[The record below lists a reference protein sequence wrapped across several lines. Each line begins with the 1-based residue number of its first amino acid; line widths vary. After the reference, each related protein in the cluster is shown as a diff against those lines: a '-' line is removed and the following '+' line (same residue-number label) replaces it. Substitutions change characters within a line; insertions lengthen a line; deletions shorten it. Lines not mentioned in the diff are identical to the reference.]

1 MATKVGDLEWTV
13 EIDDSKAR
21 EKLDKYKDY
30 LKQMDNDLSSLH
42 KFKLP
47 DLNFSSSSNETLKLQ
62 TRIKELSNQLDSLR
76 KKFEQLGPKGNAP
89 DGGDTLSKLMLINKQ
104 ISDINGKLDRAA
116 KLAKAQDSN
125 YGQMIDDLAKVQS
138 ELIKIRAVR
147 QAINKAEKEGSITSK
162 QALEARKQ
170 LIQADLQHSQTAKT
184 LMSSLRAEEKMYQSV
199 SGSINEMSANLEKM
213 RLIYRNLSDL
223 ERNSSF
229 GTGLLQNIQQVDA
242 RVKSLD
248 ASIGNHQRSV
258 GHYAM
263 AWDGLGFS
271 IQQVAREI
279 PNVAYGARVFF
290 MAISNNIPILADE
303 IKRARLEFEAATKAG
318 QKAVP
323 VGKQI
328 LKSIFS
334 WQTALVAGI
343 TLLTVYGEDIVD
355 WVANLFKGKKALD
368 AVSEAQ
374 EKLNEARLEGSKN
387 AQEELM
393 KLKLLRQAAE
403 DTNLSQEKRND
414 AAKQLQ
420 QLYPEYLGNL
430 TQEQIKLGEVGNAY
444 DLLAK
449 NIIKAAKSRA
459 AFDKLVEAAK
469 EAEGLKDVWTN
480 TVAKNNFFWKS
491 LGFND
496 MEELKDG
503 IDKLKE
509 LNDQKKQTERELG
522 TKYGNASGNFLY
534 GLLSKTDEEKNI
546 NAIEEIIDSYDAWQN
561 KLKEMDKIA
570 KGVDPFDLGG
580 GNKDKGIK
588 SVTDLLRQQV
598 DTIEAAQQQYEKYL
612 EIMSSEEAVSKV
624 RSLMQFKDIGF
635 NPNEVE
641 KQITKIYKRLG
652 NSDEERKLREHI
664 EGIFTQIDFSKL
676 KKNFDDALKLISG
689 EISGYKE
696 KYNLYEQLL
705 GLTGDK
711 DLSLN
716 IAFGGDMEAIGGGIV
731 EKIKQ
736 GIKDALKENK
746 VDLTLDQVMNID
758 FSKSAEALGIGTKL
772 KEFLENSVKELKQV
786 DVTNLIGF
794 QKLIQEYA
802 SAEDKIKNIEA
813 NGERERLKIKETYE
827 KLKTSASGEYLAN
840 LEKQE
845 QAAID
850 ASERKQSDAILKLK
864 SELVTLS
871 DFWKEI
877 FGDMSNAGYE
887 NLVEMADK
895 AQNIIN
901 EATKNPV
908 KDKDGKT
915 TGYTFEMDGKTYE
928 LTIAMLEKLRKKMIE
943 LNRMSVKKNPVA
955 AFIDAL
961 KDGPREGQDFIDYL
975 NEVNGK
981 MQAAI
986 GVANQ
991 LASDVSSVFSAL
1003 GDDETADKIS
1013 EVMGYVEG
1021 GANAAMG
1028 IAKVATGDLT
1038 GIIQAAQG
1046 ITQIVSGIAE
1056 AHDKRLDKKIRE
1068 SERRVKRLQWA
1079 YEDLERA
1086 VDKALSEDKYA
1097 VVGDQIKNLVVQQR
1111 ELSYQ
1116 AQKERDKKKT
1126 DKDKV
1131 ADLERQV
1138 VELNQEISDLLDN
1151 IKEDII
1157 GGTSQSI
1164 AQELGNA
1171 FLDAFSKGEDAAEA
1185 WGNKVNDIVGDI
1197 VRNLVIQKFLEA
1209 PIQDAIDN
1217 LYAKIMPGAVEAEK
1231 VKNLIDSA
1239 KKQIEE
1245 IDAGATWYNKGEIKK
1260 QKQALE
1266 EAIVKWEEQLENID
1280 LGRPLLDG
1288 EAFKDFE
1295 NSLSILGSSFE
1306 DIVNSLPDNVTQWLK
1321 DKSESSSSLERDI
1334 KGITEDQ
1341 AGLLASYLNAI
1352 RQHVAL
1358 QQAPI
1363 NMINANV
1370 AAILTKLS
1378 GEVRQTT
1385 GGGILKVENLD
1396 SIRQFL
1402 LPSENYLKDLAINVE
1417 SIYDMQVKC
1426 QVHLANIEANTLK
1439 NAQIA
1444 SDIMDLLRR
1453 VSGPVGSRPSGF
1465 GLKIA

>member
-21 EKLDKYKDY
+21 EKLEKYKDY

-125 YGQMIDDLAKVQS
+125 WGQMIDDLAKVQS

-170 LIQADLQHSQTAKT
+170 LIQADLQHTQTAKT
-184 LMSSLRAEEKMYQSV
+184 LMSSLRAEKKMYQSV

-213 RLIYRNLSDL
+213 RLIYRNLSDS

-449 NIIKAAKSRA
+449 NITKAAKSRA
-459 AFDKLVEAAK
+459 AFDKLVETAK
-469 EAEGLKDVWTN
+469 QQVDLEA
-480 TVAKNNFFWKS
+480 S
-491 LGFND
+491 L
-496 MEELKDG
+496 E
-503 IDKLKE
+503 KLKE
-509 LNDQKKQTERELG
+509 SLR
-522 TKYGNASGNFLY
+522 
-534 GLLSKTDEEKNI
+534 LSFDDEETMNKQL
-546 NAIEEIIDSYDAWQN
+546 EERREIIRQSKEYEEQLARTAKSYENQATFVSSTYEEEKQ
-561 KLKEMDKIA
+561 LKEVERLFEAIRKAQEEMDKIA

-827 KLKTSASGEYLAN
+827 KLKASASGEYLAN

-991 LASDVSSVFSAL
+991 LASEVSNVFSAL
-1003 GDDETADKIS
+1003 GDEDTADKIS

-1185 WGNKVNDIVGDI
+1185 WGNKVNDIVGNI
-1197 VRNLVIQKFLEA
+1197 VRNLVIQKFLEK
-1209 PIQDAIDN
+1209 PIEDAIDN
-1217 LYAKIMPGAVEAEK
+1217 LYAKIMPDAVDAER
-1231 VKNLIDSA
+1231 VNNLIADA
-1239 KKQIEE
+1239 KRRIDE
-1245 IDAGATWYNKGEIKK
+1245 IDAGTSGLSKKEAKK
-1260 QKQALE
+1260 QRQALE
-1266 EAIVKWEEQLENID
+1266 EAIAKWQKELEEVDLEN
-1280 LGRPLLDG
+1280 PVLDG
-1288 EAFKDFE
+1288 SAFKDFE
-1295 NSLSILGSSFE
+1295 NSLSMLGNSFE
-1306 DIVNSLPDNVTQWLK
+1306 DIVNSLPDDVKKWLK

>member
-21 EKLDKYKDY
+21 EKLEKYKDY

-170 LIQADLQHSQTAKT
+170 LIQADLQHTQTAKT

-213 RLIYRNLSDL
+213 RLIYRNLSDS

-374 EKLNEARLEGSKN
+374 EKLNEATIEGYKN
-387 AQEELM
+387 SADELT
-393 KLKLLRQAAE
+393 KLKLLY
-403 DTNLSQEKRND
+403 D
-414 AAKQLQ
+414 AAVDTKKAQKERSLAVEELQ
-420 QLYPEYLGNL
+420 RLYPEYLGNMRAEEIML
-430 TQEQIKLGEVGNAY
+430 GKAGVKYANLAENIKKAAQSKAILSKMTEVYAVKLEKETVLEEARKMRERSLINEISDRKA
-444 DLLAK
+444 
-449 NIIKAAKSRA
+449 IIKYN
-459 AFDKLVEAAK
+459 DKEYKGAY
-469 EAEGLKDVWTN
+469 E
-480 TVAKNNFFWKS
+480 
-491 LGFND
+491 
-496 MEELKDG
+496 
-503 IDKLKE
+503 I
-509 LNDQKKQTERELG
+509 
-522 TKYGNASGNFLY
+522 
-534 GLLSKTDEEKNI
+534 GLLI
-546 NAIEEIIDSYDAWQN
+546 N
-561 KLKEMDKIA
+561 KLKTDIA
-570 KGVDPFDLGG
+570 GYNTEIEELSKKVPVGSIIAD
-580 GNKDKGIK
+580 GNDNKKIK

-827 KLKTSASGEYLAN
+827 KLKAGASGEYLAN

-1028 IAKVATGDLT
+1028 IARAASGDLT

-1185 WGNKVNDIVGDI
+1185 WGNKVNDIVGNI
-1197 VRNLVIQKFLEA
+1197 VRNLVIQKFLEK
-1209 PIQDAIDN
+1209 PIEDAIDN
-1217 LYAKIMPGAVEAEK
+1217 LYAKIMPDAVDAER
-1231 VKNLIDSA
+1231 VNNLIADA
-1239 KKQIEE
+1239 KRRIDE
-1245 IDAGATWYNKGEIKK
+1245 IDAGTSGLSKKEAKK
-1260 QKQALE
+1260 QRQALE
-1266 EAIVKWEEQLENID
+1266 EAIAKWQKELEEVDLEN
-1280 LGRPLLDG
+1280 PVLDG
-1288 EAFKDFE
+1288 SAFKDFA
-1295 NSLSILGSSFE
+1295 NSLSMLGNSFE
-1306 DIVNSLPDNVTQWLK
+1306 DIVNSLPDDVKKWLK

>member
-125 YGQMIDDLAKVQS
+125 CGQMIDDLAKVQS

-170 LIQADLQHSQTAKT
+170 LIQADLQHTQTAKT

-213 RLIYRNLSDL
+213 RLIYRNLSDS

-303 IKRARLEFEAATKAG
+303 IKRARLEYEAATKAG

-374 EKLNEARLEGSKN
+374 EKLNEATIEGYKN
-387 AQEELM
+387 SADELT
-393 KLKLLRQAAE
+393 KLKLLY
-403 DTNLSQEKRND
+403 D
-414 AAKQLQ
+414 AAVDTKKAQKERSLAVEELQ
-420 QLYPEYLGNL
+420 RLYPEYLGNMRAEEIML
-430 TQEQIKLGEVGNAY
+430 GKAGVKYANLAENIKKAAQSKAILSKMTEVYAVKLEKETVLEEARKMRERSLRNEISDRKA
-444 DLLAK
+444 
-449 NIIKAAKSRA
+449 IIKYN
-459 AFDKLVEAAK
+459 DKEYKGAY
-469 EAEGLKDVWTN
+469 E
-480 TVAKNNFFWKS
+480 
-491 LGFND
+491 
-496 MEELKDG
+496 
-503 IDKLKE
+503 I
-509 LNDQKKQTERELG
+509 
-522 TKYGNASGNFLY
+522 
-534 GLLSKTDEEKNI
+534 GLLI
-546 NAIEEIIDSYDAWQN
+546 N
-561 KLKEMDKIA
+561 KLKTDIA
-570 KGVDPFDLGG
+570 GYNTEIEELSKKVPVGSIIAD
-580 GNKDKGIK
+580 GNDNKKIK

-827 KLKTSASGEYLAN
+827 KLKASASGEYLAN

-1028 IAKVATGDLT
+1028 IARAASGDLT

-1295 NSLSILGSSFE
+1295 NS
-1306 DIVNSLPDNVTQWLK
+1306 Q
-1321 DKSESSSSLERDI
+1321 
-1334 KGITEDQ
+1334 
-1341 AGLLASYLNAI
+1341 Y
-1352 RQHVAL
+1352 
-1358 QQAPI
+1358 
-1363 NMINANV
+1363 
-1370 AAILTKLS
+1370 
-1378 GEVRQTT
+1378 
-1385 GGGILKVENLD
+1385 
-1396 SIRQFL
+1396 
-1402 LPSENYLKDLAINVE
+1402 
-1417 SIYDMQVKC
+1417 
-1426 QVHLANIEANTLK
+1426 
-1439 NAQIA
+1439 
-1444 SDIMDLLRR
+1444 
-1453 VSGPVGSRPSGF
+1453 
-1465 GLKIA
+1465 

>member
-21 EKLDKYKDY
+21 EKLEKYKDY

-213 RLIYRNLSDL
+213 RLIYRNLSDS

-374 EKLNEARLEGSKN
+374 EKLNEATIEGYKN
-387 AQEELM
+387 SADELT
-393 KLKLLRQAAE
+393 KLKLLY
-403 DTNLSQEKRND
+403 D
-414 AAKQLQ
+414 AAVDTKKAQKERSLAVEELQ
-420 QLYPEYLGNL
+420 RLYPEYLGNMRAEEIML
-430 TQEQIKLGEVGNAY
+430 GKAGVKYANLAENIKKAAQSKAILSKMTEVYAVKLEKETVLEEARKMRERSLRSEIS
-444 DLLAK
+444 DRKA
-449 NIIKAAKSRA
+449 IIKYN
-459 AFDKLVEAAK
+459 DKEYKGAY
-469 EAEGLKDVWTN
+469 E
-480 TVAKNNFFWKS
+480 
-491 LGFND
+491 
-496 MEELKDG
+496 
-503 IDKLKE
+503 I
-509 LNDQKKQTERELG
+509 
-522 TKYGNASGNFLY
+522 
-534 GLLSKTDEEKNI
+534 GLLI
-546 NAIEEIIDSYDAWQN
+546 N
-561 KLKEMDKIA
+561 KLKTDIA
-570 KGVDPFDLGG
+570 GYNTEIEELSKKVPVGSIIAD
-580 GNKDKGIK
+580 GNDNKKIK

-758 FSKSAEALGIGTKL
+758 FSKSAEALGMGTKL

-827 KLKTSASGEYLAN
+827 KLKAGASGEYLAN

-845 QAAID
+845 QSAID

-1028 IAKVATGDLT
+1028 IARAASGDLT

-1197 VRNLVIQKFLEA
+1197 VRNLVIQKFLEK
-1209 PIQDAIDN
+1209 PIEDAIDN
-1217 LYAKIMPGAVEAEK
+1217 LYAKIMPDAVDAER
-1231 VKNLIDSA
+1231 VNNLIADA
-1239 KKQIEE
+1239 KRRIDE
-1245 IDAGATWYNKGEIKK
+1245 IDAGTSGLSKKEAKK
-1260 QKQALE
+1260 QRQALE
-1266 EAIVKWEEQLENID
+1266 EAIAKWQKELEEVDLEN
-1280 LGRPLLDG
+1280 PVLDG
-1288 EAFKDFE
+1288 SAFKDFA
-1295 NSLSILGSSFE
+1295 NSLSMLGNSFE
-1306 DIVNSLPDNVTQWLK
+1306 DIVNSLPDDVKKWLK

>member
-170 LIQADLQHSQTAKT
+170 LIQADLQHTQTAKT

-213 RLIYRNLSDL
+213 RLIYRNLSDS

-374 EKLNEARLEGSKN
+374 EKLNEATIEGYKN
-387 AQEELM
+387 SADELT
-393 KLKLLRQAAE
+393 KLKLLY
-403 DTNLSQEKRND
+403 D
-414 AAKQLQ
+414 AAVDTKKAQKERSLAVEELQ
-420 QLYPEYLGNL
+420 RLYPEYLGNMRAEEIML
-430 TQEQIKLGEVGNAY
+430 GKAGVKYANLAENIKKAAQSKAILSKMTEVYAVKLEKETVLEEARKMRERSLRTEIS
-444 DLLAK
+444 DRKA
-449 NIIKAAKSRA
+449 IIKYN
-459 AFDKLVEAAK
+459 DKEYKGAY
-469 EAEGLKDVWTN
+469 E
-480 TVAKNNFFWKS
+480 
-491 LGFND
+491 
-496 MEELKDG
+496 
-503 IDKLKE
+503 I
-509 LNDQKKQTERELG
+509 
-522 TKYGNASGNFLY
+522 
-534 GLLSKTDEEKNI
+534 GLLI
-546 NAIEEIIDSYDAWQN
+546 N
-561 KLKEMDKIA
+561 KLKTDIA
-570 KGVDPFDLGG
+570 GYNTEIEELSKKVPVGSIIAD
-580 GNKDKGIK
+580 GNDNKKIK

-652 NSDEERKLREHI
+652 NSEEERKLREHI

-827 KLKTSASGEYLAN
+827 KLKASASGEYLAN

-991 LASDVSSVFSAL
+991 LASDVSNVFSSL
-1003 GDDETADKIS
+1003 GDEDTADKIS

-1453 VSGPVGSRPSGF
+1453 VSGPVGSGRSGF

>member
-21 EKLDKYKDY
+21 EKLEKYKDY
-30 LKQMDNDLSSLH
+30 LKQMDNDLPSLH

-170 LIQADLQHSQTAKT
+170 LIQADLQHAQTAKT

-213 RLIYRNLSDL
+213 RLIYRNLSDS

-374 EKLNEARLEGSKN
+374 EKLNEARMEGSKN

-444 DLLAK
+444 LLLAN
-449 NIIKAAKSRA
+449 NITKAAKSRA
-459 AFDKLVEAAK
+459 IFDKLVEAAK
-469 EAEGLKDVWTN
+469 ESFELEDAFN
-480 TVAKNNFFWKS
+480 TLVAKNSDVWSKYKA
-491 LGFND
+491 D
-496 MEELKDG
+496 TPEAIAEAIKKIKEET
-503 IDKLKE
+503 DKLAKDTGMGVFQKRLYE
-509 LNDQKKQTERELG
+509 LFQGWFGDRGDLQ
-522 TKYGNASGNFLY
+522 
-534 GLLSKTDEEKNI
+534 D
-546 NAIEEIIDSYDAWQN
+546 IIDAYTEWQN

-652 NSDEERKLREHI
+652 NSDEERKLREYI

-736 GIKDALKENK
+736 GIKDVLKENK

-1086 VDKALSEDKYA
+1086 VDKALTIEGYDL
-1097 VVGDQIKNLVVQQR
+1097 VGKQINNLINQQK

-1116 AQKERDKKKT
+1116 AQKERDKKDT

-1131 ADLERQV
+1131 ADLERQI
-1138 VELNQEISDLLDN
+1138 VELDQEISDLLDN
-1151 IKEDII
+1151 LQNEII
-1157 GGTSQSI
+1157 GGTSKDI
-1164 AQELGNA
+1164 AQQLGNS
-1171 FLDAFSKGEDAAEA
+1171 FIDAFSKGEDAAKA
-1185 WGNKVNDIVGDI
+1185 WGQAVDEIIANM
-1197 VRNLVIQKFLEA
+1197 VRNMIVAKLFEKPVEE
-1209 PIQDAIDN
+1209 AIDEM
-1217 LYAKIMPGAVEAEK
+1217 YAKAYPNAARAADLNRMIA
-1231 VKNLIDSA
+1231 DA
-1239 KKQIEE
+1239 KKEIEE
-1245 IDAGATWYNKGEIKK
+1245 IDAKTSPLSKGEAKIKK
-1260 QKQALE
+1260 QKLEDEINRLQAEL
-1266 EAIVKWEEQLENID
+1266 AGID
-1280 LGRPLLDG
+1280 VTVVDWDALKEGSEDLKNTIYELKD
-1288 EAFKDFE
+1288 DFE
-1295 NSLSILGSSFE
+1295 AYPEWIKELFKE
-1306 DIVNSLPDNVTQWLK
+1306 DKKAGN
-1321 DKSESSSSLERDI
+1321 SLERDI

-1358 QQAPI
+1358 QQDPI

-1444 SDIMDLLRR
+1444 SDIMDLLHR

>member
-162 QALEARKQ
+162 QATQARKE
-170 LIQADLQHSQTAKT
+170 LIQADLQHTQTAKT
-184 LMSSLRAEEKMYQSV
+184 LMSSLKAEEKMFQSV

-213 RLIYRNLSDL
+213 RLIYRNLSDS

-444 DLLAK
+444 LLLAN
-449 NIIKAAKSRA
+449 NITKAAKSRA
-459 AFDKLVEAAK
+459 IFDKLVEAAK
-469 EAEGLKDVWTN
+469 ESFELEDAFN
-480 TVAKNNFFWKS
+480 TLVAKNSDVWSKYKA
-491 LGFND
+491 D
-496 MEELKDG
+496 TPEAIAEAIKKIKEET
-503 IDKLKE
+503 DKLAKDTGMGVFQKRLYE
-509 LNDQKKQTERELG
+509 LFQGWFGDRGDLQ
-522 TKYGNASGNFLY
+522 
-534 GLLSKTDEEKNI
+534 D
-546 NAIEEIIDSYDAWQN
+546 IIDAYTEWQN

-580 GNKDKGIK
+580 GNKDKKIK

-652 NSDEERKLREHI
+652 NSEEERKLREHI

-758 FSKSAEALGIGTKL
+758 FSKSAEALGMGTKL

-827 KLKTSASGEYLAN
+827 KLKASASGEYLAN

-991 LASDVSSVFSAL
+991 LASDVSNVFSSL
-1003 GDDETADKIS
+1003 GDEDTADKIS
-1013 EVMGYVEG
+1013 EIMGYVEG

-1028 IAKVATGDLT
+1028 IARVASGDLT

-1086 VDKALSEDKYA
+1086 VDKALTIEGYDL
-1097 VVGDQIKNLVVQQR
+1097 VGKQINNLINQQK

-1116 AQKERDKKKT
+1116 AQKERDKKDT

-1131 ADLERQV
+1131 ADLERQI
-1138 VELNQEISDLLDN
+1138 VELDQEISDLLDN
-1151 IKEDII
+1151 LQNEII
-1157 GGTSQSI
+1157 GGTSKDI
-1164 AQELGNA
+1164 AQQLGDA
-1171 FLDAFSKGEDAAEA
+1171 FIDAFSKGEDAAKA
-1185 WGNKVNDIVGDI
+1185 WGQTVDEIIANM
-1197 VRNLVIQKFLEA
+1197 VRNMIVAKLFEKPVEE
-1209 PIQDAIDN
+1209 AIDEM
-1217 LYAKIMPGAVEAEK
+1217 YAKAYPNAARAADLNRMIA
-1231 VKNLIDSA
+1231 DA
-1239 KKQIEE
+1239 KKEIEE
-1245 IDAGATWYNKGEIKK
+1245 IDANTSPLAKGEAKIKK
-1260 QKQALE
+1260 QKLEDEINRLQAEL
-1266 EAIVKWEEQLENID
+1266 AGID
-1280 LGRPLLDG
+1280 VTVVDWDALKEGSEDLKNTIYELKD
-1288 EAFKDFE
+1288 DFE
-1295 NSLSILGSSFE
+1295 AYPEWIKELFKE
-1306 DIVNSLPDNVTQWLK
+1306 DKKVGN
-1321 DKSESSSSLERDI
+1321 SLERDI

>member
-1 MATKVGDLEWTV
+1 
-13 EIDDSKAR
+13 
-21 EKLDKYKDY
+21 
-30 LKQMDNDLSSLH
+30 
-42 KFKLP
+42 
-47 DLNFSSSSNETLKLQ
+47 
-62 TRIKELSNQLDSLR
+62 
-76 KKFEQLGPKGNAP
+76 
-89 DGGDTLSKLMLINKQ
+89 
-104 ISDINGKLDRAA
+104 
-116 KLAKAQDSN
+116 
-125 YGQMIDDLAKVQS
+125 
-138 ELIKIRAVR
+138 
-147 QAINKAEKEGSITSK
+147 
-162 QALEARKQ
+162 
-170 LIQADLQHSQTAKT
+170 
-184 LMSSLRAEEKMYQSV
+184 
-199 SGSINEMSANLEKM
+199 
-213 RLIYRNLSDL
+213 
-223 ERNSSF
+223 
-229 GTGLLQNIQQVDA
+229 
-242 RVKSLD
+242 
-248 ASIGNHQRSV
+248 
-258 GHYAM
+258 
-263 AWDGLGFS
+263 
-271 IQQVAREI
+271 
-279 PNVAYGARVFF
+279 
-290 MAISNNIPILADE
+290 
-303 IKRARLEFEAATKAG
+303 
-318 QKAVP
+318 
-323 VGKQI
+323 
-328 LKSIFS
+328 
-334 WQTALVAGI
+334 
-343 TLLTVYGEDIVD
+343 
-355 WVANLFKGKKALD
+355 
-368 AVSEAQ
+368 
-374 EKLNEARLEGSKN
+374 
-387 AQEELM
+387 
-393 KLKLLRQAAE
+393 
-403 DTNLSQEKRND
+403 
-414 AAKQLQ
+414 
-420 QLYPEYLGNL
+420 
-430 TQEQIKLGEVGNAY
+430 
-444 DLLAK
+444 
-449 NIIKAAKSRA
+449 
-459 AFDKLVEAAK
+459 
-469 EAEGLKDVWTN
+469 
-480 TVAKNNFFWKS
+480 
-491 LGFND
+491 
-496 MEELKDG
+496 
-503 IDKLKE
+503 
-509 LNDQKKQTERELG
+509 
-522 TKYGNASGNFLY
+522 
-534 GLLSKTDEEKNI
+534 
-546 NAIEEIIDSYDAWQN
+546 
-561 KLKEMDKIA
+561 
-570 KGVDPFDLGG
+570 
-580 GNKDKGIK
+580 
-588 SVTDLLRQQV
+588 
-598 DTIEAAQQQYEKYL
+598 
-612 EIMSSEEAVSKV
+612 
-624 RSLMQFKDIGF
+624 
-635 NPNEVE
+635 
-641 KQITKIYKRLG
+641 
-652 NSDEERKLREHI
+652 
-664 EGIFTQIDFSKL
+664 
-676 KKNFDDALKLISG
+676 
-689 EISGYKE
+689 
-696 KYNLYEQLL
+696 
-705 GLTGDK
+705 
-711 DLSLN
+711 
-716 IAFGGDMEAIGGGIV
+716 AFGGDMEAIGGGIV

-758 FSKSAEALGIGTKL
+758 FSKSAEALGMGTKL

-827 KLKTSASGEYLAN
+827 KLKASASGEYLAN

-928 LTIAMLEKLRKKMIE
+928 LTVAMLEKLRKKMIE

-955 AFIDAL
+955 AFVDAL

-986 GVANQ
+986 GVASQ
-991 LASDVSSVFSAL
+991 LASEVSNVFSAL
-1003 GDDETADKIS
+1003 GDEDTADKIS

-1028 IAKVATGDLT
+1028 IAKVATGDLM

-1217 LYAKIMPGAVEAEK
+1217 LYAKIMPSATRAEE
-1231 VKNLIDSA
+1231 VNNLIADA
-1239 KKQIEE
+1239 KRQIDE
-1245 IDAGATWYNKGEIKK
+1245 IDAGTSGLSKK
-1260 QKQALE
+1260 EAKNQRQALE
-1266 EAIVKWEEQLENID
+1266 DAIAKWQKELEEVDLEN
-1280 LGRPLLDG
+1280 PVLDG
-1288 EAFKDFE
+1288 SAFKDFA
-1295 NSLSILGSSFE
+1295 NSLSMLGNSFE
-1306 DIVNSLPDNVTQWLK
+1306 DIVNSLPDDVKKWLK

>member
-21 EKLDKYKDY
+21 EKLEKYKDY

-170 LIQADLQHSQTAKT
+170 LIQADLQHTQTAKT

-213 RLIYRNLSDL
+213 RLIYRNLSDS

-355 WVANLFKGKKALD
+355 WVASLFKGKKALD

-403 DTNLSQEKRND
+403 DTNLSQEKRNE

-444 DLLAK
+444 LLLAN
-449 NIIKAAKSRA
+449 NITKAAKSRA
-459 AFDKLVEAAK
+459 IFDKLVEAAK
-469 EAEGLKDVWTN
+469 ESFELEDAFN
-480 TVAKNNFFWKS
+480 TLVAKNSDVWSKYKA
-491 LGFND
+491 D
-496 MEELKDG
+496 TPEAIAEAIKKIKEET
-503 IDKLKE
+503 DKLAKDTGMGVFQKRLYE
-509 LNDQKKQTERELG
+509 LFQGWFGDRGDLQ
-522 TKYGNASGNFLY
+522 
-534 GLLSKTDEEKNI
+534 D
-546 NAIEEIIDSYDAWQN
+546 IIDAYTEWQN

-758 FSKSAEALGIGTKL
+758 FSKSAEALGMGTKL

-827 KLKTSASGEYLAN
+827 KLKAGASGEYLAN

-845 QAAID
+845 QSAID

-1028 IAKVATGDLT
+1028 IARAASGDLT

-1217 LYAKIMPGAVEAEK
+1217 LYAKIMPSATRAEE
-1231 VKNLIDSA
+1231 VNNLIADA
-1239 KKQIEE
+1239 KRQIDE
-1245 IDAGATWYNKGEIKK
+1245 IDAGTSGLSKK
-1260 QKQALE
+1260 EAKNQRQALE
-1266 EAIVKWEEQLENID
+1266 DAIAKWQKELEEVDLEN
-1280 LGRPLLDG
+1280 PVLDG
-1288 EAFKDFE
+1288 SAFKDFA
-1295 NSLSILGSSFE
+1295 NSLSMLGNSFE
-1306 DIVNSLPDNVTQWLK
+1306 DIVNSLPDDVKKWLK

>member
-170 LIQADLQHSQTAKT
+170 LIQADLQHTQTAKT

-213 RLIYRNLSDL
+213 RLIYRNLSDS

-403 DTNLSQEKRND
+403 DTNLSQEKRNE

-444 DLLAK
+444 LLLAN
-449 NIIKAAKSRA
+449 NITKAAKSRA
-459 AFDKLVEAAK
+459 IFDKLVEAAK
-469 EAEGLKDVWTN
+469 ESFELEDAFN
-480 TVAKNNFFWKS
+480 TLVAKNSDVWSKYKA
-491 LGFND
+491 D
-496 MEELKDG
+496 TPEAIAEAIKKIKEET
-503 IDKLKE
+503 DKLAKDTGMGVFQKRLYE
-509 LNDQKKQTERELG
+509 LFQGWFGDRGDLQ
-522 TKYGNASGNFLY
+522 
-534 GLLSKTDEEKNI
+534 D
-546 NAIEEIIDSYDAWQN
+546 IIDAYTEWQN

-758 FSKSAEALGIGTKL
+758 FSKSAEALGMGTKL

-827 KLKTSASGEYLAN
+827 KLKASASGEYLAN

-928 LTIAMLEKLRKKMIE
+928 LTVAMLEKLRKKMIE

-955 AFIDAL
+955 AFVDAL

-991 LASDVSSVFSAL
+991 LASDVSNVFSAL
-1003 GDDETADKIS
+1003 GDEDTADKIS

-1086 VDKALSEDKYA
+1086 VDKALTIEGYDL
-1097 VVGDQIKNLVVQQR
+1097 VGKQINNLINQQK

-1116 AQKERDKKKT
+1116 AQKERDKKDT

-1131 ADLERQV
+1131 ADLERQI
-1138 VELNQEISDLLDN
+1138 VELDQEISDLLDN
-1151 IKEDII
+1151 LQNEII
-1157 GGTSQSI
+1157 GGTSKDI
-1164 AQELGNA
+1164 AQQLGDA
-1171 FLDAFSKGEDAAEA
+1171 FIDAFSKGEDAAKA
-1185 WGNKVNDIVGDI
+1185 WGQTVDEIIANM
-1197 VRNLVIQKFLEA
+1197 VRNMIVAKLFEKPVEE
-1209 PIQDAIDN
+1209 AIDEM
-1217 LYAKIMPGAVEAEK
+1217 YAKAYPNAARAADLNRMIA
-1231 VKNLIDSA
+1231 DA
-1239 KKQIEE
+1239 KKEIEE
-1245 IDAGATWYNKGEIKK
+1245 IDANTSPLAKGEAKIKK
-1260 QKQALE
+1260 QKLEDEINRLQAEL
-1266 EAIVKWEEQLENID
+1266 AGID
-1280 LGRPLLDG
+1280 VTVVDWDALKEGSEDLKNTIYELKD
-1288 EAFKDFE
+1288 DFE
-1295 NSLSILGSSFE
+1295 AYPEWIKELFKE
-1306 DIVNSLPDNVTQWLK
+1306 DKKVGN
-1321 DKSESSSSLERDI
+1321 SLERDI

>member
-21 EKLDKYKDY
+21 GKLDKYKDY

-170 LIQADLQHSQTAKT
+170 LIQADLQHTQTAKT

-213 RLIYRNLSDL
+213 RLIYRNLSDS

-355 WVANLFKGKKALD
+355 WVASLFKGKKALD

-403 DTNLSQEKRND
+403 DTNLSQEKRNE

-444 DLLAK
+444 LLLAN
-449 NIIKAAKSRA
+449 NITKAAKSRA
-459 AFDKLVEAAK
+459 IFDKLVEAAK
-469 EAEGLKDVWTN
+469 ESFELEDAFN
-480 TVAKNNFFWKS
+480 TLVAKNSDVWSKYKA
-491 LGFND
+491 D
-496 MEELKDG
+496 TPEAIAEAIKKIKEET
-503 IDKLKE
+503 DKLAKDTGMGVFQKRLYE
-509 LNDQKKQTERELG
+509 LFQGWFGDRGDLQ
-522 TKYGNASGNFLY
+522 
-534 GLLSKTDEEKNI
+534 D
-546 NAIEEIIDSYDAWQN
+546 IIDAFTEWRN

-624 RSLMQFKDIGF
+624 RSLLQFKDIGF
-635 NPNEVE
+635 NPNGVE

-758 FSKSAEALGIGTKL
+758 FSKSAEALGMGTKL

-827 KLKTSASGEYLAN
+827 KLKASASGEYLAN

-928 LTIAMLEKLRKKMIE
+928 LTVAMLEKLRKKMIE

-955 AFIDAL
+955 AFVDAL

-986 GVANQ
+986 GVASQ
-991 LASDVSSVFSAL
+991 LASEVSNVFSAL
-1003 GDDETADKIS
+1003 GDEDTADKIS

-1028 IAKVATGDLT
+1028 IAKVATGDLM

-1086 VDKALSEDKYA
+1086 VDKALTIEGYDLIGK
-1097 VVGDQIKNLVVQQR
+1097 QINNLINQQK

-1116 AQKERDKKKT
+1116 AQKERDKKDT

-1131 ADLERQV
+1131 ADLERQI
-1138 VELNQEISDLLDN
+1138 VELDQEISDLLDN
-1151 IKEDII
+1151 LQNEII
-1157 GGTSQSI
+1157 GGTSKDI
-1164 AQELGNA
+1164 AQQLGDA
-1171 FLDAFSKGEDAAEA
+1171 FIDAFSKGEDAAKA
-1185 WGNKVNDIVGDI
+1185 WGQTVDEIIANM
-1197 VRNLVIQKFLEA
+1197 VRNMIVAKLFEKPVEE
-1209 PIQDAIDN
+1209 AIDEM
-1217 LYAKIMPGAVEAEK
+1217 YAKAYPNAARAADLNRMIA
-1231 VKNLIDSA
+1231 DA
-1239 KKQIEE
+1239 KKEIEE
-1245 IDAGATWYNKGEIKK
+1245 IDANTSPLAKGEAKIKK
-1260 QKQALE
+1260 QKLEDEINRLQSELAGIDVTVVDWDALKE
-1266 EAIVKWEEQLENID
+1266 GSED
-1280 LGRPLLDG
+1280 LKNTIYELKD
-1288 EAFKDFE
+1288 DFE
-1295 NSLSILGSSFE
+1295 AYPEWIKELFKE
-1306 DIVNSLPDNVTQWLK
+1306 DKKVGN
-1321 DKSESSSSLERDI
+1321 SLERDI

>member
-62 TRIKELSNQLDSLR
+62 TRIKELSNQLDYLR

-170 LIQADLQHSQTAKT
+170 LIQADLQHTQTAKT

-213 RLIYRNLSDL
+213 RLIYRNLSDS

-355 WVANLFKGKKALD
+355 WVASLFKGKKALD

-403 DTNLSQEKRND
+403 DTNLSQEKRNE

-444 DLLAK
+444 LLLAN
-449 NIIKAAKSRA
+449 NITKAAKSRA
-459 AFDKLVEAAK
+459 IFDKLVEAAK
-469 EAEGLKDVWTN
+469 ESFELEDAFN
-480 TVAKNNFFWKS
+480 TLVAKNSDVWSKYKA
-491 LGFND
+491 D
-496 MEELKDG
+496 TPEAIAEAIKKIKEET
-503 IDKLKE
+503 DKLAKDTGMGVFQKRLYE
-509 LNDQKKQTERELG
+509 LFQGWFGDRGDLQ
-522 TKYGNASGNFLY
+522 
-534 GLLSKTDEEKNI
+534 D
-546 NAIEEIIDSYDAWQN
+546 IIDAYTEWQN

-624 RSLMQFKDIGF
+624 RSLLQFKDIGF

-736 GIKDALKENK
+736 GIKDALNENK

-827 KLKTSASGEYLAN
+827 KLKAGASGEYLAN

-1028 IAKVATGDLT
+1028 IARAASGDLT

-1185 WGNKVNDIVGDI
+1185 WGNKVNDIVGNI
-1197 VRNLVIQKFLEA
+1197 VRNLVIQKFLEK
-1209 PIQDAIDN
+1209 PIEDAIDN
-1217 LYAKIMPGAVEAEK
+1217 LYAKIMPDAVDAER
-1231 VKNLIDSA
+1231 VNNLIADA
-1239 KKQIEE
+1239 KRRIDE
-1245 IDAGATWYNKGEIKK
+1245 IDAGTSGLSKKEAKK
-1260 QKQALE
+1260 QRQALE
-1266 EAIVKWEEQLENID
+1266 EAIAKWQKELEEVDLEN
-1280 LGRPLLDG
+1280 PVLDG
-1288 EAFKDFE
+1288 SAFKDFA
-1295 NSLSILGSSFE
+1295 NSLSMLGNSFE
-1306 DIVNSLPDNVTQWLK
+1306 DIVNSLPDDVKKWLK

>member
-21 EKLDKYKDY
+21 EKLEKYKDY

-116 KLAKAQDSN
+116 KLTKAQDSN

-170 LIQADLQHSQTAKT
+170 LIQADLQHTQTAKT

-213 RLIYRNLSDL
+213 RLIYRNLSDS

-374 EKLNEARLEGSKN
+374 EKLNEATIEGYKN
-387 AQEELM
+387 SADELT
-393 KLKLLRQAAE
+393 KLKLLY
-403 DTNLSQEKRND
+403 D
-414 AAKQLQ
+414 AAVDTKKAQKERSLAVEELQ
-420 QLYPEYLGNL
+420 RLYPEYLGNMRAEEIML
-430 TQEQIKLGEVGNAY
+430 GKAGVKYANLAENIKKAAQSKAILSKMTEVYAVKLEKETALEEARKMRERSLINEISDRKA
-444 DLLAK
+444 
-449 NIIKAAKSRA
+449 IIKYN
-459 AFDKLVEAAK
+459 DKEYKGAY
-469 EAEGLKDVWTN
+469 E
-480 TVAKNNFFWKS
+480 
-491 LGFND
+491 
-496 MEELKDG
+496 
-503 IDKLKE
+503 I
-509 LNDQKKQTERELG
+509 
-522 TKYGNASGNFLY
+522 
-534 GLLSKTDEEKNI
+534 GLLI
-546 NAIEEIIDSYDAWQN
+546 N
-561 KLKEMDKIA
+561 KLKTDIA
-570 KGVDPFDLGG
+570 GYNTEIEELSKKVPVGSIIAD
-580 GNKDKGIK
+580 GNDNKKIK

-827 KLKTSASGEYLAN
+827 KLKAGASGEYLAN

-1028 IAKVATGDLT
+1028 IARAASGDLT

-1185 WGNKVNDIVGDI
+1185 WGNKVNDIVGNI
-1197 VRNLVIQKFLEA
+1197 VRNLVIQKFLEK
-1209 PIQDAIDN
+1209 PIEDAIDN
-1217 LYAKIMPGAVEAEK
+1217 LYAKIMPDAVDAER
-1231 VKNLIDSA
+1231 VNNLIADA
-1239 KKQIEE
+1239 KRRIDE
-1245 IDAGATWYNKGEIKK
+1245 IDAGTSGLSKKEAKK
-1260 QKQALE
+1260 QRQALE
-1266 EAIVKWEEQLENID
+1266 EAIAKWQKELEEVDLEN
-1280 LGRPLLDG
+1280 PVLDG
-1288 EAFKDFE
+1288 SAFKDFA
-1295 NSLSILGSSFE
+1295 NSLSMLGNSFE
-1306 DIVNSLPDNVTQWLK
+1306 DIVNSLPDDVKKWLK

>member
-30 LKQMDNDLSSLH
+30 LKQMDNDLFSLH

-170 LIQADLQHSQTAKT
+170 LIQADLQHAQTAKT

-213 RLIYRNLSDL
+213 RLIYRNLSDS

-374 EKLNEARLEGSKN
+374 EKLNEARMEGSKN

-444 DLLAK
+444 LLLAN
-449 NIIKAAKSRA
+449 NITKAAKSRA
-459 AFDKLVEAAK
+459 IFDKLVEAAK
-469 EAEGLKDVWTN
+469 ESFELEDAFN
-480 TVAKNNFFWKS
+480 TLVAKNSDVWSKYKA
-491 LGFND
+491 D
-496 MEELKDG
+496 TPEAIAEAIKKIKEET
-503 IDKLKE
+503 DKLAKDTGMGVFQKRLYE
-509 LNDQKKQTERELG
+509 LFQGWFGDRGYLQ
-522 TKYGNASGNFLY
+522 
-534 GLLSKTDEEKNI
+534 D
-546 NAIEEIIDSYDAWQN
+546 IIDAYTEWQN

-1028 IAKVATGDLT
+1028 IARAASGDLT

-1185 WGNKVNDIVGDI
+1185 WGNKVNDIVGNI
-1197 VRNLVIQKFLEA
+1197 VRNLVIQKFLEK
-1209 PIQDAIDN
+1209 PIEDAIDN
-1217 LYAKIMPGAVEAEK
+1217 LYAKIMPDAVDAER
-1231 VKNLIDSA
+1231 VNNLIADA
-1239 KKQIEE
+1239 KRRIDE
-1245 IDAGATWYNKGEIKK
+1245 IDAGTSGLSKKEAKK
-1260 QKQALE
+1260 QRQALE
-1266 EAIVKWEEQLENID
+1266 EAIAKWQKELEEVDLEN
-1280 LGRPLLDG
+1280 PVLDG
-1288 EAFKDFE
+1288 SAFKDFA
-1295 NSLSILGSSFE
+1295 NSLSMLGNSFE
-1306 DIVNSLPDNVTQWLK
+1306 DIVNSLPDDVKKWLK

>member
-170 LIQADLQHSQTAKT
+170 LIQADLQHAQTAKN

-213 RLIYRNLSDL
+213 RLIYRNLSDS

-258 GHYAM
+258 GHYAT

-303 IKRARLEFEAATKAG
+303 IKRARLEYEAATKAG

-355 WVANLFKGKKALD
+355 WVASLFKGKKALD

-403 DTNLSQEKRND
+403 DTNLSQEKRNE

-444 DLLAK
+444 LLLAN
-449 NIIKAAKSRA
+449 NITKAAKSRA
-459 AFDKLVEAAK
+459 IFDKLVEAAK
-469 EAEGLKDVWTN
+469 ESFELEDAFN
-480 TVAKNNFFWKS
+480 TLVAKNSDVWSKYKA
-491 LGFND
+491 D
-496 MEELKDG
+496 TPEAIAEAIKKIKEET
-503 IDKLKE
+503 DKLAKDTGMGVFQKRLYE
-509 LNDQKKQTERELG
+509 LFQGWFGDRGDLQ
-522 TKYGNASGNFLY
+522 
-534 GLLSKTDEEKNI
+534 D
-546 NAIEEIIDSYDAWQN
+546 IIDAYTEWQN

-827 KLKTSASGEYLAN
+827 KLKAGASGEYLAN

-1028 IAKVATGDLT
+1028 IARAASGDLT

-1185 WGNKVNDIVGDI
+1185 WGNKVNDIVGNI
-1197 VRNLVIQKFLEA
+1197 VRNLVIQKFLEK
-1209 PIQDAIDN
+1209 PIEDAIDN
-1217 LYAKIMPGAVEAEK
+1217 LYAKIMPDAVDAER
-1231 VKNLIDSA
+1231 VNNLIADA
-1239 KKQIEE
+1239 KRRIDE
-1245 IDAGATWYNKGEIKK
+1245 IDAGTSGLSKKEAKK
-1260 QKQALE
+1260 QRQALE
-1266 EAIVKWEEQLENID
+1266 EAIAKWQKELEEVDLEN
-1280 LGRPLLDG
+1280 PVLDG
-1288 EAFKDFE
+1288 SAFKDFA
-1295 NSLSILGSSFE
+1295 NSLSMLGNSFE
-1306 DIVNSLPDNVTQWLK
+1306 DIVNSLPDDVKKWLK

>member
-21 EKLDKYKDY
+21 EKLEKYKDY

-76 KKFEQLGPKGNAP
+76 KKFEQLRPKGNAP

-147 QAINKAEKEGSITSK
+147 QAINKAEKEGSITSE

-170 LIQADLQHSQTAKT
+170 LIQADLQHTQTAKT

-213 RLIYRNLSDL
+213 RLIYRNLSDS

-355 WVANLFKGKKALD
+355 WVASLFKGKKALD

-403 DTNLSQEKRND
+403 DTNLSQEKRNE

-430 TQEQIKLGEVGNAY
+430 TQEQIKLGVVGDAY
-444 DLLAK
+444 LLLAN
-449 NIIKAAKSRA
+449 NITKAAKSRA
-459 AFDKLVEAAK
+459 IFDKLVEAAK
-469 EAEGLKDVWTN
+469 ESFELKDAFN
-480 TVAKNNFFWKS
+480 TLVAKNSDVWSKYKA
-491 LGFND
+491 D
-496 MEELKDG
+496 TPEAIAEAIKKIKEETDKFAKDTG
-503 IDKLKE
+503 MGVI
-509 LNDQKKQTERELG
+509 QKKLYELFQRWFG
-522 TKYGNASGNFLY
+522 DRGDLQ
-534 GLLSKTDEEKNI
+534 D
-546 NAIEEIIDSYDAWQN
+546 IIDAYTKWQN

-652 NSDEERKLREHI
+652 NSEEERKLRERI

-827 KLKTSASGEYLAN
+827 KLKASASGEYLAN

-901 EATKNPV
+901 EATKKPV

-975 NEVNGK
+975 NEVNGE

-1003 GDDETADKIS
+1003 GDDETAGKIS

-1028 IAKVATGDLT
+1028 IARAASGDLT

-1185 WGNKVNDIVGDI
+1185 WGNKVNDIVGNI
-1197 VRNLVIQKFLEA
+1197 VRNLVIQKFLEK
-1209 PIQDAIDN
+1209 PIEDAIDN
-1217 LYAKIMPGAVEAEK
+1217 LYAKIMPDAVDAER
-1231 VKNLIDSA
+1231 VNNLIADA
-1239 KKQIEE
+1239 KRRIDE
-1245 IDAGATWYNKGEIKK
+1245 IDAGTSGLSKKEAKK
-1260 QKQALE
+1260 QRQALE
-1266 EAIVKWEEQLENID
+1266 EAIAKWQKELEEVDLEN
-1280 LGRPLLDG
+1280 PVLDG
-1288 EAFKDFE
+1288 SAFKDFE
-1295 NSLSILGSSFE
+1295 NSLSMLGNSFE
-1306 DIVNSLPDNVTQWLK
+1306 DIVNSLPDDVKKWLK

>member
-1 MATKVGDLEWTV
+1 MATKVGDLEWIV

-21 EKLDKYKDY
+21 EKLEKYKDY

-170 LIQADLQHSQTAKT
+170 LIQADLQHTQTAKT

-213 RLIYRNLSDL
+213 RLIYRNLSDS

-355 WVANLFKGKKALD
+355 WVASLFKGKKALD

-374 EKLNEARLEGSKN
+374 EKLNEARMEGSKN

-449 NIIKAAKSRA
+449 NITKAAKSRA
-459 AFDKLVEAAK
+459 AFDKLVETAK
-469 EAEGLKDVWTN
+469 QQVDLEA
-480 TVAKNNFFWKS
+480 S
-491 LGFND
+491 L
-496 MEELKDG
+496 E
-503 IDKLKE
+503 KLKE
-509 LNDQKKQTERELG
+509 SLR
-522 TKYGNASGNFLY
+522 
-534 GLLSKTDEEKNI
+534 LSFDDEETMNKQL
-546 NAIEEIIDSYDAWQN
+546 EERREIIRQSKEYEEQLARTAKSYENQATFVSSTYEEEKQ
-561 KLKEMDKIA
+561 LKEVERLFEAIRKAQEEMDKIA

-612 EIMSSEEAVSKV
+612 EIMSSEEAVIKV

-652 NSDEERKLREHI
+652 NSEEERKLREHI

-758 FSKSAEALGIGTKL
+758 FSKSAEALGMGTKL

-827 KLKTSASGEYLAN
+827 KLKASASGEYLAN

-991 LASDVSSVFSAL
+991 LASEVSNVFSTL
-1003 GDDETADKIS
+1003 GDEDTADKIS

-1086 VDKALSEDKYA
+1086 VDKTLSEDKYA

-1185 WGNKVNDIVGDI
+1185 WGNKVNDIVGNI
-1197 VRNLVIQKFLEA
+1197 VRNLVIQKFLEK
-1209 PIQDAIDN
+1209 PIEDAIDN
-1217 LYAKIMPGAVEAEK
+1217 LYAKIMPDAVDAER
-1231 VKNLIDSA
+1231 VNNLIADA
-1239 KKQIEE
+1239 KRRIDE
-1245 IDAGATWYNKGEIKK
+1245 IDAGTSGLSKKEAKK
-1260 QKQALE
+1260 QRQALE
-1266 EAIVKWEEQLENID
+1266 EAIAKWQKELEEVDLEN
-1280 LGRPLLDG
+1280 PVLDG
-1288 EAFKDFE
+1288 SAFKDFA
-1295 NSLSILGSSFE
+1295 NSLSMLGNSFE
-1306 DIVNSLPDNVTQWLK
+1306 DIVNSLPDDVKKWLK

>member
-62 TRIKELSNQLDSLR
+62 TRIKELSNQLDYLR

-213 RLIYRNLSDL
+213 RLIYRNLSDS

-509 LNDQKKQTERELG
+509 VNDQKKQTERELG

-598 DTIEAAQQQYEKYL
+598 DTIGAAQQQYEKYL

-758 FSKSAEALGIGTKL
+758 FSKSAEALGMGTKL

-827 KLKTSASGEYLAN
+827 KLKASASGEYLAN

-928 LTIAMLEKLRKKMIE
+928 LTVAMLEKLRKKMIE

-955 AFIDAL
+955 AFVDAL

-991 LASDVSSVFSAL
+991 LASDVSNVFSAL
-1003 GDDETADKIS
+1003 GDEDTADKIS

-1086 VDKALSEDKYA
+1086 VDKALTIEGYDL
-1097 VVGDQIKNLVVQQR
+1097 VGKQINNLINQQK

-1116 AQKERDKKKT
+1116 AQKERDKKDT

-1131 ADLERQV
+1131 ADLERQI
-1138 VELNQEISDLLDN
+1138 VELDQEISDLLDN
-1151 IKEDII
+1151 LQNEII
-1157 GGTSQSI
+1157 GGTSKDI
-1164 AQELGNA
+1164 AQQLGDA
-1171 FLDAFSKGEDAAEA
+1171 FIDAFSKGEDAAKA
-1185 WGNKVNDIVGDI
+1185 WGQTVDEIIANM
-1197 VRNLVIQKFLEA
+1197 VRNMIVAKLFEKPVEE
-1209 PIQDAIDN
+1209 AIDEM
-1217 LYAKIMPGAVEAEK
+1217 YAKAYPNAARAADLNRMIA
-1231 VKNLIDSA
+1231 DA
-1239 KKQIEE
+1239 KKEIEE
-1245 IDAGATWYNKGEIKK
+1245 IDANTSPLAKGEAKIKK
-1260 QKQALE
+1260 QKLEDEINRLQSELAGIDVTVVDWDALKE
-1266 EAIVKWEEQLENID
+1266 GSED
-1280 LGRPLLDG
+1280 LKNTIYELKD
-1288 EAFKDFE
+1288 DFE
-1295 NSLSILGSSFE
+1295 AYPEWIKELFKE
-1306 DIVNSLPDNVTQWLK
+1306 DKKVGN
-1321 DKSESSSSLERDI
+1321 SLERDI

>member
-170 LIQADLQHSQTAKT
+170 LIQADLQHTQTAKT

-213 RLIYRNLSDL
+213 RLIYRNLSDS

-449 NIIKAAKSRA
+449 NITKAAKSRA
-459 AFDKLVEAAK
+459 AFDKLVEVAK
-469 EAEGLKDVWTN
+469 EGAELEDKFRKLQQEGSV
-480 TVAKNNFFWKS
+480 
-491 LGFND
+491 FNMFPGD
-496 MEELKDG
+496 DAAYIKVVQARVDELE
-503 IDKLKE
+503 KLK
-509 LNDQKKQTERELG
+509 QKQRETA
-522 TKYGNASGNFLY
+522 TKYGNAPGNFLY
-534 GLLSKTDEEKNI
+534 GLFSNDEQKKLQ
-546 NAIEEIIDSYDAWQN
+546 EIIDTYKELLRSRE
-561 KLKEMDKIA
+561 EMDEIA

-758 FSKSAEALGIGTKL
+758 FSKSAEALGMGTKL

-827 KLKTSASGEYLAN
+827 KLKAGASGEYLAN

-845 QAAID
+845 QSAID

-1028 IAKVATGDLT
+1028 IARAASGDLT

-1079 YEDLERA
+1079 
-1086 VDKALSEDKYA
+1086 
-1097 VVGDQIKNLVVQQR
+1097 
-1111 ELSYQ
+1111 
-1116 AQKERDKKKT
+1116 
-1126 DKDKV
+1126 
-1131 ADLERQV
+1131 
-1138 VELNQEISDLLDN
+1138 
-1151 IKEDII
+1151 
-1157 GGTSQSI
+1157 
-1164 AQELGNA
+1164 
-1171 FLDAFSKGEDAAEA
+1171 
-1185 WGNKVNDIVGDI
+1185 
-1197 VRNLVIQKFLEA
+1197 
-1209 PIQDAIDN
+1209 
-1217 LYAKIMPGAVEAEK
+1217 
-1231 VKNLIDSA
+1231 
-1239 KKQIEE
+1239 
-1245 IDAGATWYNKGEIKK
+1245 
-1260 QKQALE
+1260 
-1266 EAIVKWEEQLENID
+1266 
-1280 LGRPLLDG
+1280 
-1288 EAFKDFE
+1288 
-1295 NSLSILGSSFE
+1295 
-1306 DIVNSLPDNVTQWLK
+1306 
-1321 DKSESSSSLERDI
+1321 
-1334 KGITEDQ
+1334 
-1341 AGLLASYLNAI
+1341 
-1352 RQHVAL
+1352 
-1358 QQAPI
+1358 
-1363 NMINANV
+1363 
-1370 AAILTKLS
+1370 
-1378 GEVRQTT
+1378 
-1385 GGGILKVENLD
+1385 
-1396 SIRQFL
+1396 
-1402 LPSENYLKDLAINVE
+1402 
-1417 SIYDMQVKC
+1417 
-1426 QVHLANIEANTLK
+1426 
-1439 NAQIA
+1439 
-1444 SDIMDLLRR
+1444 
-1453 VSGPVGSRPSGF
+1453 
-1465 GLKIA
+1465 

>member
-21 EKLDKYKDY
+21 EKLEKYKDY

-170 LIQADLQHSQTAKT
+170 LIQADLQHTQTAKT

-213 RLIYRNLSDL
+213 RLIYRNLSDS

-444 DLLAK
+444 LLLAN
-449 NIIKAAKSRA
+449 NITKAAKSRA
-459 AFDKLVEAAK
+459 IFDKLVEAAK
-469 EAEGLKDVWTN
+469 ESFELEDAFN
-480 TVAKNNFFWKS
+480 TLVAKNSDVWSKYKA
-491 LGFND
+491 D
-496 MEELKDG
+496 TPEAIAEAIKKIKEET
-503 IDKLKE
+503 DKLAKDTGMGVFQKRLYE
-509 LNDQKKQTERELG
+509 LFQGWFGDRGDLQ
-522 TKYGNASGNFLY
+522 
-534 GLLSKTDEEKNI
+534 D
-546 NAIEEIIDSYDAWQN
+546 IIDAYTEWQN

-758 FSKSAEALGIGTKL
+758 FSKSAEALGMGTKL

-827 KLKTSASGEYLAN
+827 KLKASASGEYLAN

-850 ASERKQSDAILKLK
+850 ASERKQSDAIFNLE
-864 SELVTLS
+864 SELLKMS
-871 DFWKEI
+871 DFWKKA
-877 FGDMSNAGYE
+877 FGDISNMGYDS
-887 NLVEMADK
+887 LMEMADK
-895 AQNIIN
+895 AQKIID
-901 EATKNPV
+901 EKKELT
-908 KDKDGKT
+908 DKDGRVI
-915 TGYTFEMDGKTYE
+915 GYEIDVDGKKNKA
-928 LTIAMLEKLRKKMIE
+928 TIADMERLRAIIIKLQKTA
-943 LNRMSVKKNPVA
+943 SGKNPIK
-955 AFIDAL
+955 AFFDAI
-961 KDGPREGQDFIDYL
+961 REGKRDGESFAEFMVRVTGD
-975 NEVNGK
+975 
-981 MQAAI
+981 MQNAVGIAS
-986 GVANQ
+986 Q
-991 LASDVSSVFSAL
+991 LASEVSNVFSAL
-1003 GDDETADKIS
+1003 GDEDTADKIS

-1086 VDKALSEDKYA
+1086 VDKALTIEGYDL
-1097 VVGDQIKNLVVQQR
+1097 VGKQINNLINQQK

-1116 AQKERDKKKT
+1116 AQKERDKKDT

-1131 ADLERQV
+1131 ADLERQI
-1138 VELNQEISDLLDN
+1138 VELDQEISDLLDN
-1151 IKEDII
+1151 LQNEII
-1157 GGTSQSI
+1157 GGTSKDI
-1164 AQELGNA
+1164 AQQLGDA
-1171 FLDAFSKGEDAAEA
+1171 FIDAFSKGEDAAKA
-1185 WGNKVNDIVGDI
+1185 WGQTVDEIIANM
-1197 VRNLVIQKFLEA
+1197 VRNMIVAKLFEKPVEE
-1209 PIQDAIDN
+1209 AIDEM
-1217 LYAKIMPGAVEAEK
+1217 YAKAYPNAARAADLNRMIA
-1231 VKNLIDSA
+1231 DA
-1239 KKQIEE
+1239 KKEIEE
-1245 IDAGATWYNKGEIKK
+1245 IDANTSPLAKGEAKIKK
-1260 QKQALE
+1260 QKLEDEINRLQSELAGIDVTVVDWDALKE
-1266 EAIVKWEEQLENID
+1266 GSED
-1280 LGRPLLDG
+1280 LKNTIYELKD
-1288 EAFKDFE
+1288 DFE
-1295 NSLSILGSSFE
+1295 AYPEWIKELFKE
-1306 DIVNSLPDNVTQWLK
+1306 DKKVGN
-1321 DKSESSSSLERDI
+1321 SLERDI

>member
-21 EKLDKYKDY
+21 EKLEKYKDY

-170 LIQADLQHSQTAKT
+170 LIQADLQHTQTAKT

-213 RLIYRNLSDL
+213 RLIYRNLSDS

-444 DLLAK
+444 DSLAK

-459 AFDKLVEAAK
+459 AFDKLVETAK
-469 EAEGLKDVWTN
+469 QQVDLEA
-480 TVAKNNFFWKS
+480 S
-491 LGFND
+491 L
-496 MEELKDG
+496 E
-503 IDKLKE
+503 KLKE
-509 LNDQKKQTERELG
+509 SLR
-522 TKYGNASGNFLY
+522 
-534 GLLSKTDEEKNI
+534 LSFDDEETMNKQL
-546 NAIEEIIDSYDAWQN
+546 EERREIIRQSKEYEEQLARTAKSYENQATFVSSTYEEEKQ
-561 KLKEMDKIA
+561 LKEVERLFEAIRKAQEEMDKIA

-758 FSKSAEALGIGTKL
+758 FSKSAEALGMGTKL

-827 KLKTSASGEYLAN
+827 KLKASASGEYLAN

-864 SELVTLS
+864 SDKVTNS

-928 LTIAMLEKLRKKMIE
+928 LTVAMLEKLRKKMIE

-955 AFIDAL
+955 AFVDAL

-991 LASDVSSVFSAL
+991 LASDVSNVFSAL
-1003 GDDETADKIS
+1003 GDEDTADKIS

-1086 VDKALSEDKYA
+1086 VDKALTIEGYDL
-1097 VVGDQIKNLVVQQR
+1097 VGKQINNLINQQK

-1116 AQKERDKKKT
+1116 AQKERDKKDT

-1131 ADLERQV
+1131 ADLERQI
-1138 VELNQEISDLLDN
+1138 VELDQEISDLLDN
-1151 IKEDII
+1151 LQNEII
-1157 GGTSQSI
+1157 GGTSKDI
-1164 AQELGNA
+1164 AQQLGDA
-1171 FLDAFSKGEDAAEA
+1171 FIDAFSKGEDAAKA
-1185 WGNKVNDIVGDI
+1185 WGQTVDEIIANM
-1197 VRNLVIQKFLEA
+1197 VRNMIVAKLFEKPVEE
-1209 PIQDAIDN
+1209 AIDEM
-1217 LYAKIMPGAVEAEK
+1217 YAKAYPNAARAADLNRMIA
-1231 VKNLIDSA
+1231 DA
-1239 KKQIEE
+1239 KKEIEE
-1245 IDAGATWYNKGEIKK
+1245 IDANTSPLAKGEAKIKK
-1260 QKQALE
+1260 QKLEDEINRLQAEL
-1266 EAIVKWEEQLENID
+1266 AGID
-1280 LGRPLLDG
+1280 VTVVDWDALKEGSEDLKNTIYELKD
-1288 EAFKDFE
+1288 DFE
-1295 NSLSILGSSFE
+1295 AYPEWIKELFKE
-1306 DIVNSLPDNVTQWLK
+1306 DKKVGN
-1321 DKSESSSSLERDI
+1321 SLERDI

>member
-170 LIQADLQHSQTAKT
+170 LIQADLQHAQTAKN

-213 RLIYRNLSDL
+213 RLIYRNLSDS

-258 GHYAM
+258 GHYAT

-303 IKRARLEFEAATKAG
+303 IKRARLEFEAATEAG

-355 WVANLFKGKKALD
+355 WVASLFKGKKALD

-403 DTNLSQEKRND
+403 DTNLSQEKRNE

-444 DLLAK
+444 LLLAN
-449 NIIKAAKSRA
+449 NITKAAKSRA
-459 AFDKLVEAAK
+459 IFDKLVEAAK
-469 EAEGLKDVWTN
+469 ESFELEDAFN
-480 TVAKNNFFWKS
+480 TLVAKNSDVWSKYKA
-491 LGFND
+491 D
-496 MEELKDG
+496 TPEAIAEAIKKIKEET
-503 IDKLKE
+503 DKLAKDTGMGVFQKRLYE
-509 LNDQKKQTERELG
+509 LFQGWFGDRGDLQ
-522 TKYGNASGNFLY
+522 
-534 GLLSKTDEEKNI
+534 D
-546 NAIEEIIDSYDAWQN
+546 IIDAYTEWQN

-624 RSLMQFKDIGF
+624 RSLLQFKDIGF

-736 GIKDALKENK
+736 GIKDALNENK

-827 KLKTSASGEYLAN
+827 KLKAGASGEYLAN

-1028 IAKVATGDLT
+1028 IARAASGDLT

-1185 WGNKVNDIVGDI
+1185 WGNKVNDIVGNI
-1197 VRNLVIQKFLEA
+1197 VRNLVIQKFLEK
-1209 PIQDAIDN
+1209 PIEDAIDN
-1217 LYAKIMPGAVEAEK
+1217 LYAKIMPDAVDAER
-1231 VKNLIDSA
+1231 VNNLIADA
-1239 KKQIEE
+1239 KRRIDE
-1245 IDAGATWYNKGEIKK
+1245 IDAGTSGLSKKEAKK
-1260 QKQALE
+1260 QRQALE
-1266 EAIVKWEEQLENID
+1266 EAIAKWQKELEEVDLEN
-1280 LGRPLLDG
+1280 PVLDG
-1288 EAFKDFE
+1288 SAFKDFA
-1295 NSLSILGSSFE
+1295 NSLSMLGNSFE
-1306 DIVNSLPDNVTQWLK
+1306 DIVNSLPDDVKKWLK

>member
-170 LIQADLQHSQTAKT
+170 LIQADLQHTQTAKT

-213 RLIYRNLSDL
+213 RLIYRNLSDS

-403 DTNLSQEKRND
+403 DTNLSQEKRNE

-444 DLLAK
+444 LLLAN
-449 NIIKAAKSRA
+449 NITKAAKSRA
-459 AFDKLVEAAK
+459 IFDKLVEAAK
-469 EAEGLKDVWTN
+469 ESFELEDAFN
-480 TVAKNNFFWKS
+480 TLVAKNSDVWSKYKA
-491 LGFND
+491 D
-496 MEELKDG
+496 TPEAIAEAIKKIKEET
-503 IDKLKE
+503 DKLAKDTGMGVFQKRLYE
-509 LNDQKKQTERELG
+509 LFQGWFGDRGDLQ
-522 TKYGNASGNFLY
+522 
-534 GLLSKTDEEKNI
+534 D
-546 NAIEEIIDSYDAWQN
+546 IIDAYTEWQN

-736 GIKDALKENK
+736 GIKDALNENK

-827 KLKTSASGEYLAN
+827 KLKAGASGEYLAN

-1028 IAKVATGDLT
+1028 IARAASGDLT

-1185 WGNKVNDIVGDI
+1185 WGNKVNDIVGNI
-1197 VRNLVIQKFLEA
+1197 VRNLVIQKFLEK
-1209 PIQDAIDN
+1209 PIEDAIDN
-1217 LYAKIMPGAVEAEK
+1217 LYAKIMPDAVDAER
-1231 VKNLIDSA
+1231 VNNLIADA
-1239 KKQIEE
+1239 KRRIDE
-1245 IDAGATWYNKGEIKK
+1245 IDAGTSGLSKKEAKK
-1260 QKQALE
+1260 QRQALE
-1266 EAIVKWEEQLENID
+1266 EAIAKWQKELEEVDLEN
-1280 LGRPLLDG
+1280 PVLDG
-1288 EAFKDFE
+1288 SAFKDFA
-1295 NSLSILGSSFE
+1295 NSLSMLGNSFE
-1306 DIVNSLPDNVTQWLK
+1306 DIVNSLPDDVKKWLK

>member
-21 EKLDKYKDY
+21 GKLDKYKDY

-170 LIQADLQHSQTAKT
+170 LIQADLQHTQTAKT

-213 RLIYRNLSDL
+213 RLIYRNLSDS

-355 WVANLFKGKKALD
+355 WVASLFKGKKALD

-403 DTNLSQEKRND
+403 DTNLSQEKRNE

-444 DLLAK
+444 LLLAN
-449 NIIKAAKSRA
+449 NITKAAKSRA
-459 AFDKLVEAAK
+459 IFDKLVEAAK
-469 EAEGLKDVWTN
+469 ESFELEDAFN
-480 TVAKNNFFWKS
+480 TLVAKNSDVWSKYKA
-491 LGFND
+491 D
-496 MEELKDG
+496 TPEAIAEAIKKIKEET
-503 IDKLKE
+503 DKLAKDTGMGVFQKRLYE
-509 LNDQKKQTERELG
+509 LFQGWFGDRGDLQ
-522 TKYGNASGNFLY
+522 
-534 GLLSKTDEEKNI
+534 D
-546 NAIEEIIDSYDAWQN
+546 IIDAYTEWQN

-624 RSLMQFKDIGF
+624 RSLLQFKDIGF

-736 GIKDALKENK
+736 GIKDALNENK

-827 KLKTSASGEYLAN
+827 KLKAGASGEYLAN

-1028 IAKVATGDLT
+1028 IARAASGDLT

-1185 WGNKVNDIVGDI
+1185 WGNKVNDIVGNI
-1197 VRNLVIQKFLEA
+1197 VRNLVIQKFLEK
-1209 PIQDAIDN
+1209 PIEDAIDN
-1217 LYAKIMPGAVEAEK
+1217 LYAKIMPDAVDAER
-1231 VKNLIDSA
+1231 VNNLIADA
-1239 KKQIEE
+1239 KRRIDE
-1245 IDAGATWYNKGEIKK
+1245 IDAGTSGLSKKEAKK
-1260 QKQALE
+1260 QRQALE
-1266 EAIVKWEEQLENID
+1266 EAIAKWQKELEEVDLEN
-1280 LGRPLLDG
+1280 PVLDG
-1288 EAFKDFE
+1288 SAFKDFA
-1295 NSLSILGSSFE
+1295 NSLSMLGNSFE
-1306 DIVNSLPDNVTQWLK
+1306 DIVNSLPDDVKKWLK

>member
-170 LIQADLQHSQTAKT
+170 LIQADLQHAQTAKT

-213 RLIYRNLSDL
+213 RLIYRNLSDS

-355 WVANLFKGKKALD
+355 WVASLFKGKKALD

-403 DTNLSQEKRND
+403 DTNLSQEKRNE

-444 DLLAK
+444 LLLAN
-449 NIIKAAKSRA
+449 NITKAAKSRA
-459 AFDKLVEAAK
+459 IFDKLVEVAK
-469 EAEGLKDVWTN
+469 ESFELGDAFN
-480 TVAKNNFFWKS
+480 TLVAKNSDVWSKYKA
-491 LGFND
+491 D
-496 MEELKDG
+496 TPEAIAEAIKKIKEET
-503 IDKLKE
+503 DKLAKDTGMGVFQKRLYE
-509 LNDQKKQTERELG
+509 LFQGWFGDRGDLQ
-522 TKYGNASGNFLY
+522 
-534 GLLSKTDEEKNI
+534 D
-546 NAIEEIIDSYDAWQN
+546 IIDAYTEWQN

-624 RSLMQFKDIGF
+624 RSLLQFKDIGF

-736 GIKDALKENK
+736 GIKDALNENK
-746 VDLTLDQVMNID
+746 VNLTLDQVMNID
-758 FSKSAEALGIGTKL
+758 FSKSTEALGIGTKL

-827 KLKTSASGEYLAN
+827 KLKAGASGEYLAN

-1028 IAKVATGDLT
+1028 IARAASGDLT

-1116 AQKERDKKKT
+1116 VQKERDKKKT

-1131 ADLERQV
+1131 VDLERQV

-1185 WGNKVNDIVGDI
+1185 WGNKVNDIVGNI
-1197 VRNLVIQKFLEA
+1197 VRNLVIQKFLEK
-1209 PIQDAIDN
+1209 PIEDAIDN
-1217 LYAKIMPGAVEAEK
+1217 LYAKIMPDAVDAER
-1231 VKNLIDSA
+1231 VNNLIADA
-1239 KKQIEE
+1239 KRRIDE
-1245 IDAGATWYNKGEIKK
+1245 IDAGTSGLSKKEAKK
-1260 QKQALE
+1260 QRQALE
-1266 EAIVKWEEQLENID
+1266 KAIAKWQKELEEVDLEK
-1280 LGRPLLDG
+1280 PVLDG
-1288 EAFKDFE
+1288 SAFKDFA
-1295 NSLSILGSSFE
+1295 NSLSMLGNSFE
-1306 DIVNSLPDNVTQWLK
+1306 DIVNSLPDDVKKWLK
-1321 DKSESSSSLERDI
+1321 DKSESSSLERDI

-1396 SIRQFL
+1396 SIRQLL

-1453 VSGPVGSRPSGF
+1453 VSGPVGNSPSGF

>member
-170 LIQADLQHSQTAKT
+170 LIQADLQHTQTAKT

-213 RLIYRNLSDL
+213 RLIYRNLSDS

-444 DLLAK
+444 DSLAK

-459 AFDKLVEAAK
+459 AFDKLVETAK
-469 EAEGLKDVWTN
+469 QQVDLEA
-480 TVAKNNFFWKS
+480 S
-491 LGFND
+491 L
-496 MEELKDG
+496 E
-503 IDKLKE
+503 KLKE
-509 LNDQKKQTERELG
+509 SLR
-522 TKYGNASGNFLY
+522 
-534 GLLSKTDEEKNI
+534 LSFDDEETMNKQL
-546 NAIEEIIDSYDAWQN
+546 EERREIIRQSKEYEEQLARTAKSYENQATFVSSTYEEEKQ
-561 KLKEMDKIA
+561 LKEVERLFEAIRKAQEEMDKIA

-758 FSKSAEALGIGTKL
+758 FSKSAEALGMGTKL

-827 KLKTSASGEYLAN
+827 KLKASASGEYLAN

-991 LASDVSSVFSAL
+991 LASEVSNVFSAL
-1003 GDDETADKIS
+1003 GDEDTADKIS

-1086 VDKALSEDKYA
+1086 VDKALTIEGYDL
-1097 VVGDQIKNLVVQQR
+1097 VGKQINNLINQQK

-1116 AQKERDKKKT
+1116 AQKERDKKDT

-1131 ADLERQV
+1131 ADLERQI
-1138 VELNQEISDLLDN
+1138 VELDQEISDLLDN
-1151 IKEDII
+1151 LQNEII
-1157 GGTSQSI
+1157 GGTSKDI
-1164 AQELGNA
+1164 AQQLGDA
-1171 FLDAFSKGEDAAEA
+1171 FIDAFSKGEDAAKA
-1185 WGNKVNDIVGDI
+1185 WGQTVDEIIANM
-1197 VRNLVIQKFLEA
+1197 VRNMIVAKLFEKPVEE
-1209 PIQDAIDN
+1209 AIDEM
-1217 LYAKIMPGAVEAEK
+1217 YAKAYPNAARAADLNRMIA
-1231 VKNLIDSA
+1231 DA
-1239 KKQIEE
+1239 KKEIEE
-1245 IDAGATWYNKGEIKK
+1245 IDANTSPLAKGEAKIKK
-1260 QKQALE
+1260 QKLEDEINRLQAEL
-1266 EAIVKWEEQLENID
+1266 AGID
-1280 LGRPLLDG
+1280 VTVVDWDALKEGSEDLKNTIYELKD
-1288 EAFKDFE
+1288 DFE
-1295 NSLSILGSSFE
+1295 AYPEWIKELFKE
-1306 DIVNSLPDNVTQWLK
+1306 DKKVGN
-1321 DKSESSSSLERDI
+1321 SLERDI

>member
-30 LKQMDNDLSSLH
+30 LKQMDNDLFSLH

-170 LIQADLQHSQTAKT
+170 LIQADLQHAQTAKT

-213 RLIYRNLSDL
+213 RLIYRNLSDS

-374 EKLNEARLEGSKN
+374 EKLNEARMEGSKN

-444 DLLAK
+444 LLLAN
-449 NIIKAAKSRA
+449 NITKAAKSRA
-459 AFDKLVEAAK
+459 IFDKLVEAAK
-469 EAEGLKDVWTN
+469 ESFELEDAFN
-480 TVAKNNFFWKS
+480 TLVAKNSDVWSKYKA
-491 LGFND
+491 D
-496 MEELKDG
+496 TPEAIAEAIKKIKEET
-503 IDKLKE
+503 DKLAKDTGMGVFQKRLYE
-509 LNDQKKQTERELG
+509 LFQGWFGDRGDLQ
-522 TKYGNASGNFLY
+522 
-534 GLLSKTDEEKNI
+534 D
-546 NAIEEIIDSYDAWQN
+546 IIDAYTEWQN

-758 FSKSAEALGIGTKL
+758 FSKSAEALGMGTKL

-827 KLKTSASGEYLAN
+827 KLKASASGEYLAN

-1028 IAKVATGDLT
+1028 IARAASGDLT

-1185 WGNKVNDIVGDI
+1185 WGNKVNDIVGNI
-1197 VRNLVIQKFLEA
+1197 VRNLVIQKFLEK
-1209 PIQDAIDN
+1209 PIEDAIDN
-1217 LYAKIMPGAVEAEK
+1217 LYAKIMPDAVDAER
-1231 VKNLIDSA
+1231 VNNLIADA
-1239 KKQIEE
+1239 KRRIDE
-1245 IDAGATWYNKGEIKK
+1245 IDAGTSGLSKKEAKK
-1260 QKQALE
+1260 QRQALE
-1266 EAIVKWEEQLENID
+1266 EAIAKWQKELEEVDLEN
-1280 LGRPLLDG
+1280 PVLDG
-1288 EAFKDFE
+1288 SAFKDFA
-1295 NSLSILGSSFE
+1295 NSLSMLGNSFE
-1306 DIVNSLPDNVTQWLK
+1306 DIVNSLPDDVKKWLK

>member
-170 LIQADLQHSQTAKT
+170 LIQADLQHTQTAKT

-213 RLIYRNLSDL
+213 RLIYRNLSDS

-374 EKLNEARLEGSKN
+374 EKLNEATIEGYKN
-387 AQEELM
+387 SADELT
-393 KLKLLRQAAE
+393 KLKLLY
-403 DTNLSQEKRND
+403 D
-414 AAKQLQ
+414 AAVDTKKAQKERSLAVEELQ
-420 QLYPEYLGNL
+420 RLYPEYLGNMRAEEIML
-430 TQEQIKLGEVGNAY
+430 GKAGVKYANLAENIKKAAQSKAILSKMTEVYAVKLEKETVLEEARKMRERSLRNEISDRKA
-444 DLLAK
+444 
-449 NIIKAAKSRA
+449 IIKYN
-459 AFDKLVEAAK
+459 DKEYKGAY
-469 EAEGLKDVWTN
+469 E
-480 TVAKNNFFWKS
+480 
-491 LGFND
+491 
-496 MEELKDG
+496 
-503 IDKLKE
+503 I
-509 LNDQKKQTERELG
+509 
-522 TKYGNASGNFLY
+522 
-534 GLLSKTDEEKNI
+534 GLLI
-546 NAIEEIIDSYDAWQN
+546 N
-561 KLKEMDKIA
+561 KLKTDIA
-570 KGVDPFDLGG
+570 GYNTEIEELSKKVPVGSIIAD
-580 GNKDKGIK
+580 GNDNKKIK

-758 FSKSAEALGIGTKL
+758 FSKSAEALGMGTKL

-827 KLKTSASGEYLAN
+827 KLKAGASGEYLAN

-845 QAAID
+845 QSAID

-1028 IAKVATGDLT
+1028 IARAASGDLT

-1217 LYAKIMPGAVEAEK
+1217 LYAKIMPSATRAEE
-1231 VKNLIDSA
+1231 VNNLIADA
-1239 KKQIEE
+1239 KRQIDE
-1245 IDAGATWYNKGEIKK
+1245 IDAGTSGLSKK
-1260 QKQALE
+1260 EAKNQRQALE
-1266 EAIVKWEEQLENID
+1266 DAIAKWQKELEEVDLEN
-1280 LGRPLLDG
+1280 PVLDG
-1288 EAFKDFE
+1288 SAFKDFA
-1295 NSLSILGSSFE
+1295 NSLSMLGNSFE
-1306 DIVNSLPDNVTQWLK
+1306 DIVNSLPDDVKKWLK

>member
-30 LKQMDNDLSSLH
+30 LKQMDNDLFSLH

-170 LIQADLQHSQTAKT
+170 LIQADLQHTQTAKT

-213 RLIYRNLSDL
+213 RLIYRNLSDS

-355 WVANLFKGKKALD
+355 WVASLFKGKKALD

-403 DTNLSQEKRND
+403 DTNLSQEKRNE

-444 DLLAK
+444 LLLAN
-449 NIIKAAKSRA
+449 NITKAAKSRA
-459 AFDKLVEAAK
+459 IFDKLVEAAK
-469 EAEGLKDVWTN
+469 ESFELEDAFN
-480 TVAKNNFFWKS
+480 TLVAKNSDVWSKYKA
-491 LGFND
+491 D
-496 MEELKDG
+496 TPEAIAEAIKKIKEET
-503 IDKLKE
+503 DKLAKDTGMGVFQKRLYE
-509 LNDQKKQTERELG
+509 LFQGWFGDRGDLQ
-522 TKYGNASGNFLY
+522 
-534 GLLSKTDEEKNI
+534 D
-546 NAIEEIIDSYDAWQN
+546 IIDAYTEWQN

-624 RSLMQFKDIGF
+624 RSLLQFKDIGF

-827 KLKTSASGEYLAN
+827 KLKASASGEYLAN

-991 LASDVSSVFSAL
+991 LASEVSNVFSAL
-1003 GDDETADKIS
+1003 GDEDTADKIS

-1185 WGNKVNDIVGDI
+1185 WGNKVNDIVGNI
-1197 VRNLVIQKFLEA
+1197 VRNLVIQKFLEK
-1209 PIQDAIDN
+1209 PIEDAIDN
-1217 LYAKIMPGAVEAEK
+1217 LYAKIMPDAVDAER
-1231 VKNLIDSA
+1231 VNNLIADA
-1239 KKQIEE
+1239 KRRIDE
-1245 IDAGATWYNKGEIKK
+1245 IDAGTSGLSKKEAKK
-1260 QKQALE
+1260 QRQALE
-1266 EAIVKWEEQLENID
+1266 EAIAKWQKELEEVDLEN
-1280 LGRPLLDG
+1280 PVLDG
-1288 EAFKDFE
+1288 SAFKDFE
-1295 NSLSILGSSFE
+1295 NSLSMLGNSFE
-1306 DIVNSLPDNVTQWLK
+1306 DIVNSLPDDVKKWLK

-1453 VSGPVGSRPSGF
+1453 VSGPVGSRSSGF

>member
-21 EKLDKYKDY
+21 EKLEKYKDY

-170 LIQADLQHSQTAKT
+170 LIQADLQHTQTAKT

-213 RLIYRNLSDL
+213 RLIYRNLSDS

-444 DLLAK
+444 DSLAK

-459 AFDKLVEAAK
+459 AFDKLVETAK
-469 EAEGLKDVWTN
+469 QQVDLEA
-480 TVAKNNFFWKS
+480 S
-491 LGFND
+491 L
-496 MEELKDG
+496 E
-503 IDKLKE
+503 KLKE
-509 LNDQKKQTERELG
+509 SLR
-522 TKYGNASGNFLY
+522 
-534 GLLSKTDEEKNI
+534 LSFDDEETMNKQL
-546 NAIEEIIDSYDAWQN
+546 EERREIIRQSKEYEEQLARTAKSYENQATFVSSTYEEEKQ
-561 KLKEMDKIA
+561 LKEVERLFEAIRKAQEEMDKIA

-624 RSLMQFKDIGF
+624 RSLLQFKDIGF

-736 GIKDALKENK
+736 GIKDALNENK

-827 KLKTSASGEYLAN
+827 KLKAGASGEYLAN

-1028 IAKVATGDLT
+1028 IARAASGDLT

-1185 WGNKVNDIVGDI
+1185 WGNKVNDIVGNI
-1197 VRNLVIQKFLEA
+1197 VRNLVIQKFLEK
-1209 PIQDAIDN
+1209 PIEDAIDN
-1217 LYAKIMPGAVEAEK
+1217 LYAKIMPDAVDAER
-1231 VKNLIDSA
+1231 VNNLIADA
-1239 KKQIEE
+1239 KRRIDE
-1245 IDAGATWYNKGEIKK
+1245 IDAGTSGLSKKEAKK
-1260 QKQALE
+1260 QRQALE
-1266 EAIVKWEEQLENID
+1266 EAIAKWQKELEEVDLEN
-1280 LGRPLLDG
+1280 PVLDG
-1288 EAFKDFE
+1288 SAFKDFA
-1295 NSLSILGSSFE
+1295 NSLSMLGNSFE
-1306 DIVNSLPDNVTQWLK
+1306 DIVNSLPDDVKKWLK

>member
-21 EKLDKYKDY
+21 EKLEKYKDY

-125 YGQMIDDLAKVQS
+125 SGQMIDDLAKVQS

-170 LIQADLQHSQTAKT
+170 LIQADLQHTQTAKT

-213 RLIYRNLSDL
+213 RLIYRNLSDS

-374 EKLNEARLEGSKN
+374 EKLNEATIEGYKN
-387 AQEELM
+387 SADELT
-393 KLKLLRQAAE
+393 KLKLLY
-403 DTNLSQEKRND
+403 D
-414 AAKQLQ
+414 AAVDTKKAQKERSLAVEELQ
-420 QLYPEYLGNL
+420 RLYPEYLGNMRAEEIML
-430 TQEQIKLGEVGNAY
+430 GKAGVKYANLAENIKKAAQSKAILSKMTEVYAVKLEKETVLEEARKMRERSLRNEISDRKA
-444 DLLAK
+444 
-449 NIIKAAKSRA
+449 IIKYN
-459 AFDKLVEAAK
+459 DKEYKGAY
-469 EAEGLKDVWTN
+469 E
-480 TVAKNNFFWKS
+480 
-491 LGFND
+491 
-496 MEELKDG
+496 
-503 IDKLKE
+503 I
-509 LNDQKKQTERELG
+509 
-522 TKYGNASGNFLY
+522 
-534 GLLSKTDEEKNI
+534 GLLI
-546 NAIEEIIDSYDAWQN
+546 N
-561 KLKEMDKIA
+561 KLKTDIA
-570 KGVDPFDLGG
+570 GYNTEIEELSKKVPVGSIIAD
-580 GNKDKGIK
+580 GNDNKKIK

-758 FSKSAEALGIGTKL
+758 FSKSAEALGMGTKL

-827 KLKTSASGEYLAN
+827 KLKASASGEYLAN

-850 ASERKQSDAILKLK
+850 ASERKQSDAIFNLE
-864 SELVTLS
+864 SELLKMS
-871 DFWKEI
+871 DFWKKA
-877 FGDMSNAGYE
+877 FGDISNMGYDS
-887 NLVEMADK
+887 LMEMADK
-895 AQNIIN
+895 AQKIID
-901 EATKNPV
+901 EKKELT
-908 KDKDGKT
+908 DKDGRVI
-915 TGYTFEMDGKTYE
+915 GYEIDVDGKKNKA
-928 LTIAMLEKLRKKMIE
+928 TIADMERLRAIIIKLQKTA
-943 LNRMSVKKNPVA
+943 SGKNPIK
-955 AFIDAL
+955 AFFDAI
-961 KDGPREGQDFIDYL
+961 REGKRDGESFAEFMVRVTGD
-975 NEVNGK
+975 
-981 MQAAI
+981 MQNAVGIAS
-986 GVANQ
+986 Q
-991 LASDVSSVFSAL
+991 LASEVSNVFSAL
-1003 GDDETADKIS
+1003 GDEDTADKIS

-1185 WGNKVNDIVGDI
+1185 WGNKVNDIVGNI
-1197 VRNLVIQKFLEA
+1197 VRNLVIQKFLEK
-1209 PIQDAIDN
+1209 PIEDAIDN
-1217 LYAKIMPGAVEAEK
+1217 LYAKIMPDAVDAER
-1231 VKNLIDSA
+1231 VNNLIADA
-1239 KKQIEE
+1239 KRRIDE
-1245 IDAGATWYNKGEIKK
+1245 IDAGTSGLSKKEAKK
-1260 QKQALE
+1260 QRQALE
-1266 EAIVKWEEQLENID
+1266 EAIAKWQKELEEVDLEN
-1280 LGRPLLDG
+1280 PVLDG
-1288 EAFKDFE
+1288 SAFKDFE
-1295 NSLSILGSSFE
+1295 NSLSMLGNSFE
-1306 DIVNSLPDNVTQWLK
+1306 DIVNSLPDDVKKWLK

>member
-21 EKLDKYKDY
+21 EKLEKYKDY

-170 LIQADLQHSQTAKT
+170 LIQADLQHTQTAKT

-213 RLIYRNLSDL
+213 RLIYRNLSDS

-355 WVANLFKGKKALD
+355 WVASLFKGKKALD

-374 EKLNEARLEGSKN
+374 EKLNEARMEGSKN

-449 NIIKAAKSRA
+449 NITKAAKSRA
-459 AFDKLVEAAK
+459 AFDKLVETAK
-469 EAEGLKDVWTN
+469 QQVDLEA
-480 TVAKNNFFWKS
+480 S
-491 LGFND
+491 L
-496 MEELKDG
+496 E
-503 IDKLKE
+503 KLKE
-509 LNDQKKQTERELG
+509 SLR
-522 TKYGNASGNFLY
+522 
-534 GLLSKTDEEKNI
+534 LSFDDEETMNKQL
-546 NAIEEIIDSYDAWQN
+546 EERREIIRQSKEYEEQLARTAKSYENQATFVSSTYEEEKQ
-561 KLKEMDKIA
+561 LKEVERLFEAIRKAQEEMDKIA

-612 EIMSSEEAVSKV
+612 EIMSSEEAVIKV

-652 NSDEERKLREHI
+652 NSEEERKLREHI

-758 FSKSAEALGIGTKL
+758 FSKSAEALGMGTKL

-827 KLKTSASGEYLAN
+827 KLKASASGEYLAN

-986 GVANQ
+986 GVVNQ
-991 LASDVSSVFSAL
+991 LASEVSNVFSTL
-1003 GDDETADKIS
+1003 GDEDTADKIS

-1086 VDKALSEDKYA
+1086 VDKTLSEDKYA

-1185 WGNKVNDIVGDI
+1185 WGNKVNDIVGNI
-1197 VRNLVIQKFLEA
+1197 VRNLVIQKFLEK
-1209 PIQDAIDN
+1209 PIEDAIDN
-1217 LYAKIMPGAVEAEK
+1217 LYAKIMPDAVDAER
-1231 VKNLIDSA
+1231 VNNLIADA
-1239 KKQIEE
+1239 KRRIDE
-1245 IDAGATWYNKGEIKK
+1245 IDAGTSGLSKKEAKK
-1260 QKQALE
+1260 QRQALE
-1266 EAIVKWEEQLENID
+1266 EAIAKWQKELEEVDLEN
-1280 LGRPLLDG
+1280 PVLDG
-1288 EAFKDFE
+1288 SAFKDFA
-1295 NSLSILGSSFE
+1295 NSLSMLGNSFE
-1306 DIVNSLPDNVTQWLK
+1306 DIVNSLPDDVKKWLK

>member
-30 LKQMDNDLSSLH
+30 LKQMDNDLFSLH

-170 LIQADLQHSQTAKT
+170 LIQADLQHAQTAKT

-213 RLIYRNLSDL
+213 RLIYRNLSDS

-374 EKLNEARLEGSKN
+374 EKLNEARMEGSKN

-444 DLLAK
+444 LLLAN
-449 NIIKAAKSRA
+449 NITKAAKSRA
-459 AFDKLVEAAK
+459 IFDKLVEAAK
-469 EAEGLKDVWTN
+469 ESFELEDAFN
-480 TVAKNNFFWKS
+480 TLVAKNSDVWSKYKA
-491 LGFND
+491 D
-496 MEELKDG
+496 TPEAIAEAIKKIKEET
-503 IDKLKE
+503 DKLAKDTGMGVFQKRLYE
-509 LNDQKKQTERELG
+509 LFQGWFGDRGDLQ
-522 TKYGNASGNFLY
+522 
-534 GLLSKTDEEKNI
+534 D
-546 NAIEEIIDSYDAWQN
+546 IIDAYTEWQN

-827 KLKTSASGEYLAN
+827 KLKASASGEYLAN

-850 ASERKQSDAILKLK
+850 ASERKQSDAIFNLE
-864 SELVTLS
+864 SELLKMS
-871 DFWKEI
+871 DFWKKA
-877 FGDMSNAGYE
+877 FGDISNMGYDS
-887 NLVEMADK
+887 LMEMADK
-895 AQNIIN
+895 AQKIID
-901 EATKNPV
+901 EKKELT
-908 KDKDGKT
+908 DKDGRVI
-915 TGYTFEMDGKTYE
+915 GYEIDVDGKKNKA
-928 LTIAMLEKLRKKMIE
+928 TIADMERLRAIIIKLQKTA
-943 LNRMSVKKNPVA
+943 SGKNPIK
-955 AFIDAL
+955 AFFDAI
-961 KDGPREGQDFIDYL
+961 REGKRDGESFAEFMVRVTGD
-975 NEVNGK
+975 
-981 MQAAI
+981 MQNAVGIAS
-986 GVANQ
+986 Q
-991 LASDVSSVFSAL
+991 LASEVSNVFSAL
-1003 GDDETADKIS
+1003 GDEDTADKIS

-1086 VDKALSEDKYA
+1086 VDKALTIEGYDL
-1097 VVGDQIKNLVVQQR
+1097 VGKQINNLINQQK

-1116 AQKERDKKKT
+1116 AQKERDKKDT

-1131 ADLERQV
+1131 ADLERQI
-1138 VELNQEISDLLDN
+1138 VELDQEISDLLDN
-1151 IKEDII
+1151 LQNEII
-1157 GGTSQSI
+1157 GGTSKDI
-1164 AQELGNA
+1164 AQQLGDA
-1171 FLDAFSKGEDAAEA
+1171 FIDAFSKGEDAAKA
-1185 WGNKVNDIVGDI
+1185 WGQTVDEIIANM
-1197 VRNLVIQKFLEA
+1197 VRNMIVAKLFEKPVEE
-1209 PIQDAIDN
+1209 AIDEM
-1217 LYAKIMPGAVEAEK
+1217 YAKAYPNAARAADLNRMIA
-1231 VKNLIDSA
+1231 DA
-1239 KKQIEE
+1239 KKEIEE
-1245 IDAGATWYNKGEIKK
+1245 IDANTSPLAKGEAKIKK
-1260 QKQALE
+1260 QKLEDEINRLQSELAGIDVTVVDWDALKE
-1266 EAIVKWEEQLENID
+1266 GSED
-1280 LGRPLLDG
+1280 LKNTIYELKD
-1288 EAFKDFE
+1288 DFE
-1295 NSLSILGSSFE
+1295 AYPEWIKELFKE
-1306 DIVNSLPDNVTQWLK
+1306 DKKVGN
-1321 DKSESSSSLERDI
+1321 SLERDI

>member
-21 EKLDKYKDY
+21 EKLEKYKDY

-170 LIQADLQHSQTAKT
+170 LIQADLQHTQTAKT

-213 RLIYRNLSDL
+213 RLIYRNLSDS

-444 DLLAK
+444 LLLAN
-449 NIIKAAKSRA
+449 NITKAAKSRA
-459 AFDKLVEAAK
+459 IFDKLVEAAK
-469 EAEGLKDVWTN
+469 ESFELEDAFN
-480 TVAKNNFFWKS
+480 TLVAKNSDVWSKYKA
-491 LGFND
+491 D
-496 MEELKDG
+496 TPEAIAEAIKKIKEET
-503 IDKLKE
+503 DKLAKDTGMGVFQKRLYE
-509 LNDQKKQTERELG
+509 LFQGWFGDRGDLQ
-522 TKYGNASGNFLY
+522 
-534 GLLSKTDEEKNI
+534 D
-546 NAIEEIIDSYDAWQN
+546 IIDAYTEWQN

-652 NSDEERKLREHI
+652 NSEEERKLREHI

-758 FSKSAEALGIGTKL
+758 FSKSAEALGMGTKL

-827 KLKTSASGEYLAN
+827 KLKASASGEYLAN

-928 LTIAMLEKLRKKMIE
+928 LTVAMLEKLRKKMIE

-955 AFIDAL
+955 AFVDAL

-1028 IAKVATGDLT
+1028 IARAASGDLT

-1185 WGNKVNDIVGDI
+1185 WGNKVNDIVGNI
-1197 VRNLVIQKFLEA
+1197 VRNLVIQKFLEK
-1209 PIQDAIDN
+1209 PIEDAIDN
-1217 LYAKIMPGAVEAEK
+1217 LYAKIMPDAVDAER
-1231 VKNLIDSA
+1231 VNNLIADA
-1239 KKQIEE
+1239 KRRIDE
-1245 IDAGATWYNKGEIKK
+1245 IDAGTSGLSKKEAKK
-1260 QKQALE
+1260 QRQALE
-1266 EAIVKWEEQLENID
+1266 EAIAKWQKELEEVDLEN
-1280 LGRPLLDG
+1280 PVLDG
-1288 EAFKDFE
+1288 SAFKDFA
-1295 NSLSILGSSFE
+1295 NSLSMLGNSFE
-1306 DIVNSLPDNVTQWLK
+1306 DIVNSLPDDVKKWLK

>member
-170 LIQADLQHSQTAKT
+170 LIQADLQHTQTAKT

-213 RLIYRNLSDL
+213 RLIYRNLSDS

-374 EKLNEARLEGSKN
+374 EKLDEARLEGSKN

-403 DTNLSQEKRND
+403 DTNLSQEKRNE

-430 TQEQIKLGEVGNAY
+430 TQEQIRLGQVGNAY

-449 NIIKAAKSRA
+449 NITKAAKSRA
-459 AFDKLVEAAK
+459 AFDKLVETAK
-469 EAEGLKDVWTN
+469 QQVDLEA
-480 TVAKNNFFWKS
+480 S
-491 LGFND
+491 L
-496 MEELKDG
+496 E
-503 IDKLKE
+503 KLKE
-509 LNDQKKQTERELG
+509 SLR
-522 TKYGNASGNFLY
+522 
-534 GLLSKTDEEKNI
+534 LSFDDEETMNKQL
-546 NAIEEIIDSYDAWQN
+546 EERREIIRQSKEYEEQLARTAKSYETQATFVSSTYEEEKQ
-561 KLKEMDKIA
+561 LKEVERLFEAIRKAQEEMDKIA

-652 NSDEERKLREHI
+652 NSEEERKLREHI

-827 KLKTSASGEYLAN
+827 KLKASASGEYLAN